1 MRWQKN
7 SSVNCRH
14 IKIKRAER
22 NKWLLQRTTTED
34 RTGPDTQ
41 AQDTGTLWTGP
52 GSNVTVRGN
61 IWSEW
66 KLETWRDSV
75 TMSRT
80 QTLSHRH
87 DDRVNE
93 LTSHER
99 RRHQSW
105 SSHRSLAASQ
115 QTTKTLW
122 ILPVNNKVLIRDVLS
137 ADCSSDQIVDP
148 LFLLQSLNNMFCCD
162 DVTNN
167 SCHSQKT
174 KTLLIF
180 CMNSENK

>member
-99 RRHQSW
+99 RRHQSHDRLIAHWPLHSKPQKLYEFCLLIIKFW
-105 SSHRSLAASQ
+105 SETCCQL
-115 QTTKTLW
+115 
-122 ILPVNNKVLIRDVLS
+122 IVPLIR
-137 ADCSSDQIVDP
+137 
-148 LFLLQSLNNMFCCD
+148 
-162 DVTNN
+162 
-167 SCHSQKT
+167 
-174 KTLLIF
+174 LLIHCF
-180 CMNSENK
+180 SSSLWTTCSAVMMSQITRVILRKKRHY